1 MAERKSSQEEGPP
14 RFGSRLATFASG
26 VGGALARTAASAGVL
41 LSDAHLRKQ
50 GASVLTAGASRG
62 LRNVQQGVTAG
73 IHQLQMGQKQLR
85 DALVQLQQRTE
96 RERLA
101 GLLREDRERLV
112 DVQVGFQVHE
122 ESPQELRSKLWMAL
136 LEHPEFSRQYTALLP
151 EPTGSPGALNVALG
165 PETARDTDEAGDL
178 SPRDDVGGQEQP
190 LGAGSVPS
198 GRGSPAEP
206 EVGEPPHIILG
217 NMIDDDQSAQ
227 EAARLVRRMAEQAIA
242 GEANQAAADGEA
254 APAEEGLPVG
264 AGSFVNSDG
273 RPTES
278 QTEIQQEQPSSA
290 SGAIAEEAG
299 HESDQDDLALDEP
312 APSPEQPSSP
322 STASLAFT
330 PTPASS
336 VRADSPLRDPVDDD
350 DRQPSATPSSA
361 PRSEEEWEV
370 VRERRPR
377 LEGAALLDPAIW
389 RAAAPRFSLER
400 EAFRNS
406 LMAAM
411 LAVPWPLPA
420 GYPPDCR
427 YATLL
432 QISIGQEDVDDV
444 ISRDI
449 HRTFPEHALFGSEA
463 GRSSLFRVGYCQ
475 GMAFVAGLLL
485 FYLPEEPAFQVL
497 CRLLAASGPNLRR
510 FYLPGLTG
518 LKADL
523 MAFDALLR
531 AHLPTL
537 WAHLRARGVV
547 PVLYASQWLLTAFAC
562 PMPAGFACRVI
573 DALLLEGDSW
583 VLARVA
589 LALMAECEADLLLR
603 DDFEDLLTYLKLEPM
618 AWPAHRL
625 RRVLDAALSQARALP
640 RPEGFDDEAGED
652 DERLRAAASAPQ
664 PTDAVDEELARQRAE
679 MDADFVG
686 MVLELDTLFAP
697 EEGLPSPASD
707 SFDEHPSRDAY

>member
-1 MAERKSSQEEGPP
+1 MGT
-14 RFGSRLATFASG
+14 FGSTAVTINP
-26 VGGALARTAASAGVL
+26 LAR
-41 LSDAHLRKQ
+41 LSQ
-50 GASVLTAGASRG
+50 
-62 LRNVQQGVTAG
+62 
-73 IHQLQMGQKQLR
+73 
-85 DALVQLQQRTE
+85 
-96 RERLA
+96 
-101 GLLREDRERLV
+101 EDRERLV

-151 EPTGSPGALNVALG
+151 EPTGSPGALNMTLG

-198 GRGSPAEP
+198 DRGSPP
-206 EVGEPPHIILG
+206 EVEAPPHIILG
-217 NMIDDDQSAQ
+217 NMSDDDQSAQ

-242 GEANQAAADGEA
+242 GEANGAAADGEA

-264 AGSFVNSDG
+264 AGSFVDSDG
-273 RPTES
+273 RPTDS
-278 QTEIQQEQPSSA
+278 QAEIQQEQPSSA

-299 HESDQDDLALDEP
+299 HESDQDDIASDQP

-350 DRQPSATPSSA
+350 DRQSPAASPSA

-463 GRSSLFRVGYCQ
+463 GRSSLFRVLKAYSLHDLEVGYCQ

-652 DERLRAAASAPQ
+652 DERLVGGATGKRGGGGVQKAAARVAAEATTGVSDDGSAGAPSAASTTAPAPRAQLDAASAPQ

-697 EEGLPSPASD
+697 EDGLPSPASD
-707 SFDEHPSRDAY
+707 SFDEHPGRDAYQG